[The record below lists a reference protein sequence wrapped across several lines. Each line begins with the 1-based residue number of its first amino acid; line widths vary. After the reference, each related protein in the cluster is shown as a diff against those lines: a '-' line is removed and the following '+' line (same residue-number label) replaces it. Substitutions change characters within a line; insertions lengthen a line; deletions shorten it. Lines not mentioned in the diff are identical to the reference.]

1 MFVLV
6 HSPLVG
12 PYTWSTVAD
21 AFRRRGYG
29 ASMPDLHERFDDQ
42 LQYWQQYASAA
53 ARAVQTEP
61 VEPVTLVAHSG
72 AGSLLPAIREL
83 MERPVEAYLFVDA
96 GIPVR
101 GKNWLEQVTAE
112 APEFA
117 AQVETRLR
125 AGERSPRWTDE
136 DLKDILPDDDVR
148 RRLLAEL
155 HPQPLE
161 YFTQVIPV
169 FDGWPD
175 APCGV
180 LQFSPP
186 YDAAF
191 AHAQQQGWPARKL
204 DAGHFHMLVDPEAVA
219 DAMLELL
226 SEMQVAQPQAAM

>member
-1 MFVLV
+1 MFVLI
-6 HSPLVG
+6 HSPLIG
-12 PYTWSTVAD
+12 PYSWSAVTD
-21 AFRRRGYG
+21 ELRQRGYRV
-29 ASMPDLHERFDDQ
+29 SVPDLHEQSDDQ
-42 LQYWQQYASAA
+42 LLYWQRYAGAV
-53 ARAVQTEP
+53 ARTVQPEP

-83 MERPVEAYLFVDA
+83 TERPVEAYLFVDA

-101 GKNWLEQVTAE
+101 GKNWLEQVAAE

-117 AQVETRLR
+117 AQVEARLR

-136 DLKDILPDDDVR
+136 DLRDILPDDDVR

-155 HPQPLE
+155 HPQPLD
-161 YFTQVIPV
+161 YYTQVVPV

-186 YDAAF
+186 YDSAF
-191 AHAQQQGWPARKL
+191 ARAQAQGWPVRKL
-204 DAGHFHMLVDPEAVA
+204 EAGHFHMLVDPAGVA

-226 SEMQVAQPQAAM
+226 SAMQVAEPRAAI

>member
-1 MFVLV
+1 L
-6 HSPLVG
+6 
-12 PYTWSTVAD
+12 
-21 AFRRRGYG
+21 RRRGYG
-29 ASMPDLHERFDDQ
+29 ASVPDLHERFDDQ

-117 AQVETRLR
+117 AQVEARLR

-169 FDGWPD
+169 FEGWPD

-204 DAGHFHMLVDPEAVA
+204 DAGHFHFLVDPEAVA

-226 SEMQVAQPQAAM
+226 SEMQVAQPQSVM